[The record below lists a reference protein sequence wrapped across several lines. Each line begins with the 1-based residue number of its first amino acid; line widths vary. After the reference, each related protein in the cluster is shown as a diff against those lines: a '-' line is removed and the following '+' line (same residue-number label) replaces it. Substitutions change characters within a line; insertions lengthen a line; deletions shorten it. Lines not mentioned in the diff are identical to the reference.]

1 MSGEVKTA
9 ARFEKLVKVRIGEPL
24 TAVEVNK
31 DSVVFGSISGYVGS
45 YSLLTKDLFY
55 I

>member
-31 DSVVFGSISGYVGS
+31 GMGI
-45 YSLLTKDLFY
+45 
-55 I
+55 